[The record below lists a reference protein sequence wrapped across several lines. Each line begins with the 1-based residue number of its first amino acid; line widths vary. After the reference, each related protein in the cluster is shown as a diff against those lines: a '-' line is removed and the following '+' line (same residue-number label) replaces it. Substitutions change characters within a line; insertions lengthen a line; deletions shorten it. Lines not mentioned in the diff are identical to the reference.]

1 MRRDRVLLVT
11 GFGRFPG
18 APFNPTQR
26 VVAAL
31 GDGFAR
37 RLARLGWR
45 LERRILPVV
54 WSELPG
60 ELARLDAALRP
71 DAILHLGLAARR
83 RVVTVET
90 RAHNRMRPLSTD
102 AKGRRAATTRIAEG
116 APFTRKG
123 SQSAARMVVA
133 LARATPTA
141 RSNDAGA
148 YLCNLALWES
158 LGRGRNRPV
167 AFVHAP
173 KTRPLRLR
181 ARRPGPALPRRD
193 DLVAAARAA
202 CLFLIGCARF
212 A

>member
-1 MRRDRVLLVT
+1 MRAKVLLVT

-26 VVAAL
+26 IVAAL
-31 GDGFAR
+31 GGAFAR

-54 WSELPG
+54 WNELPR

-83 RVVTVET
+83 RVVTVEA
-90 RAHNRMRPLSTD
+90 RAHNRRRPLGHD
-102 AKGRRAATTRIAEG
+102 AAGRRAETIRIEKG
-116 APFTRKG
+116 AAFTREA
-123 SQSAARMVVA
+123 SAHARLIPAM
-133 LARATPTA
+133 RGATPTA

-158 LGRGRNRPV
+158 LGRGAERPV
-167 AFVHAP
+167 AFVHVP
-173 KTRPLRLR
+173 PPRPAR
-181 ARRPGPALPRRD
+181 ARGPRRGAARPSLVA
-193 DLVAAARAA
+193 LVAATRIA
-202 CLFLIGCARF
+202 CLALVAQAGRP
-212 A
+212 